1 MRSSKLFFAAVG
13 VSVIGAT
20 AAMAAHVDFNDP
32 RRALGREGDVRIDAQ
47 LAQDTLS
54 PNAPV
59 TVTYQIENLSRSA
72 IAVADKIVD
81 TDFDAETL
89 TLTVSIGAEVPPGKN
104 MPHLVIVNSGEKRTI
119 SSGTMLH
126 IVTPNVRTPWTAIPR
141 YVQIEVTLIRDV
153 TPFVKLI
160 ELQNKSAIAIPLPN
174 DMFDRWVESSESV
187 VLNAIPVYWKGENR
201 RGTAESDQPA
211 GTD

>member
-1 MRSSKLFFAAVG
+1 MRSSKLFFAAVA
-13 VSVIGAT
+13 VTVVGAT

-59 TVTYQIENLSRSA
+59 TVTFQIENLSRSA

-81 TDFDAETL
+81 TDFDAEARTV
-89 TLTVSIGAEVPPGKN
+89 TVSIGAEVPPGKN

-126 IVTPNVRTPWTAIPR
+126 IVTPNVRTPWTAIPK

-160 ELQNKSAIAIPLPN
+160 ELQNKSTVAIPLPN